1 MKESPDNIAVVMS
14 VPLNE
19 SNEIMK
25 MEAYS
30 ARRTLLIFACLDFF
44 FQMLNG
50 IIFVTDK
57 DNTNNIVSIVCFVC
71 AFIILVGAYGISNY
85 KKSITDFYRFFLIF
99 HIISIFVSLFFTSN
113 LVYYVFSIL
122 IIILNIWILKILNKF
137 TKNLE
142 VLNSND
148 IELLRSGWV
157 PNTAIIYY

>member
-1 MKESPDNIAVVMS
+1 MNEGPDSIAVVMS

-19 SNEIMK
+19 SNEIIK
-25 MEAYS
+25 METYS

-44 FQMLNG
+44 FQILNG

-57 DNTNNIVSIVCFVC
+57 DNTNNIVSIVCFIC

-99 HIISIFVSLFFTSN
+99 HIISIFISLFFTSN

-142 VLNSND
+142 VLNPID
-148 IELLRSGWV
+148 IELLRSGWA
-157 PNTAIIYY
+157 PNTAVIFY

>member
-1 MKESPDNIAVVMS
+1 MNEGPDSIAVVMS

-19 SNEIMK
+19 SNEIIK
-25 MEAYS
+25 METYS

-99 HIISIFVSLFFTSN
+99 HVISIFISLFFTNN

-142 VLNSND
+142 VLNLND
-148 IELLRSGWV
+148 IELLRSGWA
-157 PNTAIIYY
+157 PNTAVIYY

>member
-1 MKESPDNIAVVMS
+1 MNQGNNSIPIILDVS
-14 VPLNE
+14 LNE
-19 SNEIMK
+19 SNELVK
-25 MEAYS
+25 METYS
-30 ARRTLLIFACLDFF
+30 ARRTLLIFACLDFL

-57 DNTNNIVSIVCFVC
+57 DNTNNIVSIVSFVC

-85 KKSITDFYRFFLIF
+85 EKSITDFYRFFLIF
-99 HIISIFVSLFFTSN
+99 HIISIFISLFFTSN

-122 IIILNIWILKILNKF
+122 IIILTIWILKILNKF

-142 VLNSND
+142 VLNPND

-157 PNTAIIYY
+157 PNTAVIFY

>member
-85 KKSITDFYRFFLIF
+85 KIE
-99 HIISIFVSLFFTSN
+99 N
-113 LVYYVFSIL
+113 FSIL
-122 IIILNIWILKILNKF
+122 NFKSYFL
-137 TKNLE
+137 T
-142 VLNSND
+142 
-148 IELLRSGWV
+148 
-157 PNTAIIYY
+157 